1 MSNFRFNLALLQEK
15 NPLLAFIALQN
26 RYVKI
31 PKLEKEEA
39 SWITSYLSDTTKTII
54 VFGSCTSS
62 IYKEIYT
69 WTRRDNSRHVI
80 FLEDKLPRLIA
91 FLHSRVARK
100 VLQDSQVVT
109 LFNHSGNYQEVIPI
123 GWKIFSEKFTIALS
137 PYTNN
142 QEDKKKQV
150 LEILESMRL
159 ICAELKDFEVT
170 SLKNIYHN
178 YLSDSEHGS
187 YIDLKDS
194 FRGIPAIVCGAGT
207 SLSGNYDELRS
218 SFSKALL
225 IAGGRCMELL
235 QAMSVPIH
243 VGVALCPYVNWRDFI
258 SIPSSIT
265 PLLYSSRLNFEAQIW
280 HHGISR
286 LIAKGSSYPIEDW
299 LYSQDGSIFPPLDIG
314 WNAICFSTHL
324 VYHFGCDPII
334 LIGVDHAGE
343 YASEWKENK
352 HINQTH
358 CLNVLGKRVTSQKDW
373 IISSSW
379 LNQFAQEN
387 PDRQYI
393 HINDRGLPIPN
404 MKTISSSQITSC
416 FAKNHNSYDIENRLH
431 AILQRTKRQDF
442 VYNKSVKMLRQL
454 HESMQQLSM
463 HCKNYL
469 DAFEK
474 QNDRKQFLEQIE
486 MESEQS
492 FSLLFEPLWEIYK
505 VIILPMGK
513 SYSVTERILHR
524 TLFIQKALQVHI
536 PCIQEVLCYRS
547 TTS

>member
-1 MSNFRFNLALLQEK
+1 MSNFRFNLGLLQEK

-26 RYVKI
+26 RYIKI
-31 PKLEKEEA
+31 PKLEKEDA
-39 SWITSYLSDTTKTII
+39 SWIRRYLSDTTKAII
-54 VFGSCTSS
+54 VFGSCTNY
-62 IYKEIYT
+62 IYKEIYS
-69 WTRRDNSRHVI
+69 WTRRDNSRHII
-80 FLEDKLPRLIA
+80 FLEDNLPRLIA
-91 FLHSRVARK
+91 FLYSRAARE

-123 GWKIFSEKFTIALS
+123 GWKILSEKFTIALS

-142 QEDKKKQV
+142 QENKKKQV

-159 ICAELKDFEVT
+159 ICTELKDFEVT

-187 YIDLKDS
+187 YMDLKDS
-194 FRGIPAIVCGAGT
+194 FRGIPAIVCGAGE
-207 SLSGNYDELRS
+207 SLSGNFDEIRS

-235 QAMSVPIH
+235 QSISVPIH
-243 VGVALCPYVNWRDFI
+243 IGVALCPYVNWRNFTSI
-258 SIPSSIT
+258 SSSAV
-265 PLLYSSRLNFEAQIW
+265 PLLYSSRMNFEAQIW

-299 LYSQDGSIFPPLDIG
+299 LYNQDDSIFPSLDIG
-314 WNAICFSTHL
+314 WDVICFSTYL
-324 VYHFGCDPII
+324 AYHFGCDPIVF
-334 LIGVDHAGE
+334 IGVDHAGE
-343 YASEWKENK
+343 YASEWKENN
-352 HINQTH
+352 HITQTH
-358 CLNVLGKRVTSQKDW
+358 CLNVRGKIVTSQKDW

-379 LNQFAQEN
+379 LNQFAKAN
-387 PDRQYI
+387 PDRKYI
-393 HINDRGLPIPN
+393 HINDRGLSIPN
-404 MKTISSSQITSC
+404 MKTILSSQITSC
-416 FAKNHNSYDIENRLH
+416 FAKNHNSYDIDNRLH

-442 VYNKSVKMLRQL
+442 VYNKSVKRLHQL
-454 HESMQQLSM
+454 QESMQRLSV

-474 QNDRKQFLEQIE
+474 QNDREQFLEQIE

-505 VIILPMGK
+505 AIILPMGI
-513 SYSVTERILHR
+513 SYSVTEKILHR
-524 TLFIQKALQVHI
+524 TLFIQRALQVHI
-536 PCIQEVLCYRS
+536 PCIEEVLCY
-547 TTS
+547 TNATS